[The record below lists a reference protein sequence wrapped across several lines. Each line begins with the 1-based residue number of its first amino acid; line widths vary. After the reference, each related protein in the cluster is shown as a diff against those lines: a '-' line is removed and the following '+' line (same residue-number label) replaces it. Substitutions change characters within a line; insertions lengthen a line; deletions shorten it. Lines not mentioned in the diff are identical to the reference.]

1 MIAVDY
7 IVKQDPDVTVE
18 TKIQREGLCFFD
30 VEKEP
35 FQIYGVF
42 RGFYSIA
49 QAMAPVVEKIAER
62 LTWEIWTRKAWE
74 MASLPQHDRQTVTSA
89 SYS

>member
-1 MIAVDY
+1 MDY

-49 QAMAPVVEKIAER
+49 QAMAPVVEKNCRTLNVGDMDPE
-62 LTWEIWTRKAWE
+62 
-74 MASLPQHDRQTVTSA
+74 SLGNGLPAPT
-89 SYS
+89 